1 MKKNIKLN
9 VTETVITHLADIGYD
24 SKMGARPISRKI
36 DELLRVP
43 LSKKILFEKLTD
55 CNINAICNDD
65 KIHFEVVLDN
75 HVEIVENIQ
84 PTMSESE
91 VNDDGLIILNQFKP
105 K

>member
-1 MKKNIKLN
+1 
-9 VTETVITHLADIGYD
+9 
-24 SKMGARPISRKI
+24 MGARPISIKI
-36 DELLRVP
+36 DEVLRVP

-55 CNINAICNDD
+55 CNINTICNSD

-91 VNDDGLIILNQFKP
+91 VNEDGLIILNQFKP